1 MSIERDIV
9 EELDTVLV
17 SIRRAEQNII
27 GKDSS
32 DKLSVVS
39 KLVDLEES
47 VKAIRND
54 ITIPALDITKNTLIE
69 ELQQEKILSVR
80 AGNVLRRSGCKTI
93 GDVIKHTVREIS
105 VMRNMGPKAAN
116 EVIEFLKANGFVPAQ
131 SVGKEGNSK

>member
-47 VKAIRND
+47 VKAIKND
-54 ITIPALDITKNTLIE
+54 ITIPTLEITKDTLIE
-69 ELQQEKILSVR
+69 EIQREKLLSVR
-80 AGNVLRRSGCKTI
+80 AGNVLRRSMCKTV
-93 GDVIKHTVREIS
+93 GDITNHTAYEIS
-105 VMRNMGPKAAN
+105 IMRNMGKKGAD
-116 EVIEFLKANGFVPAQ
+116 EVIEFLRLNGFAPKQ
-131 SVGKEGNSK
+131 GSEQKNE